1 MAPVAVT
8 EPFVTPPRTKS
19 HHDKTPTR
27 CAGSPHP
34 HGLPSAEHEDR
45 TKIFDYPDSAAQT
58 ITVSCKESSSNT
70 CHFAFTG
77 RISPA
82 ETAVKAGESIVL
94 IGDASNT
101 LYCAEPTKPT
111 IGNCRAT
118 SIAPK
123 RQVITKETSTDE
135 SQ

>member
-1 MAPVAVT
+1 M
-8 EPFVTPPRTKS
+8 TK
-19 HHDKTPTR
+19 HLLGALALLTLTGCHPQNTKT
-27 CAGSPHP
+27 
-34 HGLPSAEHEDR
+34 GLRFSI
-45 TKIFDYPDSAAQT
+45 TPDSAAQT

>member
-1 MAPVAVT
+1 MQGIVQQHLSL
-8 EPFVTPPRTKS
+8 RLYRQ
-19 HHDKTPTR
+19 D
-27 CAGSPHP
+27 
-34 HGLPSAEHEDR
+34 L
-45 TKIFDYPDSAAQT
+45 
-58 ITVSCKESSSNT
+58 
-70 CHFAFTG
+70 
-77 RISPA
+77 PA